1 MNKERFN
8 FVCMEAESG
17 NDAFV
22 RNSSA
27 GEEGRVLECAMEHIV
42 VETPTGDHRCWDFN
56 DCEEMARSKKEWP
69 YR

>member
-1 MNKERFN
+1 MKKERFN

-22 RNSSA
+22 ANPVQH
-27 GEEGRVLECAMEHIV
+27 EEGRVLECSMEHIV
-42 VETPTGDHRCWDFN
+42 VETASGAHRCWDFN
-56 DCEEMARSKKEWP
+56 DCEEMARQKNEWP